1 MINQKAVQKPE
12 FAFSFSSEIDYT
24 NKVSGSGD
32 IMLGGR
38 DSSKFSGDFVTAPVT
53 KPGNGW
59 NINIDVVQ
67 VNGQPLGSPSKVD
80 GMYPSLPPIQS
91 FLGLFADKHDFLGMI
106 DTGQFRISGPNNTVE
121 LLFKN
126 FAGAILMPEDSNYYS
141 TGVDTYTYPCNTPP
155 DKLPGFIIGKQALLL
170 TTREMNYTSVDE
182 ETVTILKATERF

>member
-1 MINQKAVQKPE
+1 
-12 FAFSFSSEIDYT
+12 
-24 NKVSGSGD
+24 
-32 IMLGGR
+32 MLGGR

-80 GMYPSLPPIQS
+80 
-91 FLGLFADKHDFLGMI
+91 GMI